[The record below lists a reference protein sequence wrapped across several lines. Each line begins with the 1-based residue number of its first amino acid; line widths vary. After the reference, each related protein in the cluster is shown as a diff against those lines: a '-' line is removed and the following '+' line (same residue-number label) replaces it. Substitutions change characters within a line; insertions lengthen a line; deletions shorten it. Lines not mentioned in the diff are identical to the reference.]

1 MMVMLVPGLARGLQ
15 ILLQRGESL
24 LRPGQVPGT
33 ECALEGLKI
42 LRLLAGVLTGSA
54 AVGRGGL
61 LVFVHRSTMA
71 MMMVPSPA
79 GALYV
84 LFQGSESL
92 LRA

>member
-1 MMVMLVPGLARGLQ
+1 MMLPSLARDLQ

-42 LRLLAGVLTGSA
+42 LRPLAGVLTGGA
-54 AVGRGGL
+54 ADGRGGL
-61 LVFVHRSTMA
+61 LVFVHGTAMA
-71 MMMVPSPA
+71 MMMVPGPA
-79 GALYV
+79 GALHV

>member
-1 MMVMLVPGLARGLQ
+1 MVMIVPSLARGLQ

-42 LRLLAGVLTGSA
+42 LHPLAGVLTGSA
-54 AVGRGGL
+54 AVGGGGL
-61 LVFVHRSTMA
+61 LVFVHGTAMA
-71 MMMVPSPA
+71 MMMVPSLA

-92 LRA
+92 LCA